1 MKIYVEKR
9 TSKKTG
15 NPYVALTIDLGYR
28 KAVLSYDYNLCAE
41 VLKISVAQ
49 MYEELNRNQNIEV
62 DTEGR

>member
-28 KAVLSYDYNLCAE
+28 EAVLSYDYNLCAE
-41 VLKISVAQ
+41 VLKMSVAQ
-49 MYEELNRNQNIEV
+49 MYDELNCNPKIELG
-62 DTEGR
+62 TEGR

>member
-9 TSKKTG
+9 LSKKNG

-28 KAVLSYDYNLCAE
+28 KAMLSYDYNLCAE
-41 VLKISVAQ
+41 VLKMSVSQ
-49 MYEELNRNQNIEV
+49 MYDELNCNQSIEV